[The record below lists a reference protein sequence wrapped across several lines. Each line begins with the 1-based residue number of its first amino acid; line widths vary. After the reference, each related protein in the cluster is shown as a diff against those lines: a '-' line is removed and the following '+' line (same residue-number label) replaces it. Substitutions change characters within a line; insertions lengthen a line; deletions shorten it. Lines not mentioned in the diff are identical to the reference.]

1 MPIIIPKAL
10 PAFSILNDENVFVMP
25 KVRAETQDIRPIE
38 IAIVNLMPTKI
49 ETETQLMRL
58 LGNSSLQVNVTL
70 IKMGSYESK
79 NTSAEHLDKF
89 YQTFDEIKDKKF
101 DGMIVTGAPVET
113 LPFEQ
118 VMYWEELTQIMD
130 YADKNVTSTIF
141 ICWGAQAGL
150 NYYYG
155 IQKPLLQ
162 KKMFGIYPN
171 KATMKFDKLLKGM
184 DDVFYIPFS
193 RHSTVDENAIR
204 ANEHL
209 EVLAE
214 CIDGGISIVKS
225 VDNRKFFFMGHS
237 EYDRDTLKTE
247 YLRDLA
253 KGEKIDP
260 PINYFV
266 NGDLNNINVNWR
278 STANLLYYNWLNYYV
293 YQVTP
298 YDIVGKYRDS
308 SEKKN

>member
-89 YQTFDEIKDKKF
+89 YQTFEEIKDKKF
-101 DGMIVTGAPVET
+101 DGMIITGAPVET

-118 VMYWEELTQIMD
+118 VMYWEELIQIMD
-130 YADKNVTSTIF
+130 YADRNVTSTIF

-155 IQKPLLQ
+155 INKLPLS
-162 KKMFGIYPN
+162 KKMFGIYSN

-184 DDVFYIPFS
+184 DDTFYIPFS
-193 RHSTVDENAIR
+193 RHSTVDEDAIR
-204 ANEHL
+204 ANEQL

-214 CIDGGISIVKS
+214 SKEGGISIVKS

-266 NGDLNNINVNWR
+266 NGDLDNINVNWR

-298 YDIVGKYRDS
+298 YDIVGKSRK
-308 SEKKN
+308 SENK

>member
-79 NTSAEHLDKF
+79 NTSAEHLGKF
-89 YQTFDEIKDKKF
+89 YQTFEEIKDKKF
-101 DGMIVTGAPVET
+101 DGMIITGAPVET

-118 VMYWEELTQIMD
+118 VMYWEELTQIME

-155 IQKPLLQ
+155 INKLPLS

-184 DDVFYIPFS
+184 DDTFYIPFS
-193 RHSTVDENAIR
+193 RHSTVDEDAIR
-204 ANEHL
+204 ANEQL

-214 CIDGGISIVKS
+214 SKEGGISIVKS

-237 EYDRDTLKTE
+237 EYDKDTLKTE
-247 YLRDLA
+247 YLRDLD

-266 NGDLNNINVNWR
+266 NGDLDKINVNWR

-298 YDIVGKYRDS
+298 YDIVGKPRK
-308 SEKKN
+308 SENR

>member
-1 MPIIIPKAL
+1 MTGVQTCAL
-10 PAFSILNDENVFVMP
+10 PIFVMP

-89 YQTFDEIKDKKF
+89 YQTFEEIKDKKF
-101 DGMIVTGAPVET
+101 DGMIITGAPVET

-118 VMYWEELTQIMD
+118 VMYWEELIQIMD

-155 IQKPLLQ
+155 INKLPLS
-162 KKMFGIYPN
+162 KKMFGS
-171 KATMKFDKLLKGM
+171 K
-184 DDVFYIPFS
+184 IP
-193 RHSTVDENAIR
+193 
-204 ANEHL
+204 
-209 EVLAE
+209 
-214 CIDGGISIVKS
+214 K
-225 VDNRKFFFMGHS
+225 
-237 EYDRDTLKTE
+237 
-247 YLRDLA
+247 
-253 KGEKIDP
+253 
-260 PINYFV
+260 
-266 NGDLNNINVNWR
+266 NNC
-278 STANLLYYNWLNYYV
+278 
-293 YQVTP
+293 
-298 YDIVGKYRDS
+298 
-308 SEKKN
+308 

>member
-1 MPIIIPKAL
+1 
-10 PAFSILNDENVFVMP
+10 
-25 KVRAETQDIRPIE
+25 
-38 IAIVNLMPTKI
+38 
-49 ETETQLMRL
+49 MRL

-89 YQTFDEIKDKKF
+89 YQTFEEIKDKKF
-101 DGMIVTGAPVET
+101 DGMIITGAPVET

-118 VMYWEELTQIMD
+118 VMYWEELTQIME

-150 NYYYG
+150 NYYYD
-155 IQKPLLQ
+155 INKLPLS

-184 DDVFYIPFS
+184 DDTFYIPFS
-193 RHSTVDENAIR
+193 RHSTVDEDAIR
-204 ANEHL
+204 ANEQL

-214 CIDGGISIVKS
+214 SKEGGISIVKS

-237 EYDRDTLKTE
+237 EYDKDTLKTE

-266 NGDLNNINVNWR
+266 NGDLDKINVNWR

-298 YDIVGKYRDS
+298 YDIVGKPRK
-308 SEKKN
+308 SENR

>member
-89 YQTFDEIKDKKF
+89 YQTFEEIKDKKF
-101 DGMIVTGAPVET
+101 DGMIITGAPVET

-118 VMYWEELTQIMD
+118 VMYWEELTQIME

-155 IQKPLLQ
+155 INKLPLS

-184 DDVFYIPFS
+184 DDTFYIPFS
-193 RHSTVDENAIR
+193 RHSTVDEDAIR
-204 ANEHL
+204 ANEQL

-214 CIDGGISIVKS
+214 SKEGGISIVKS

-237 EYDRDTLKTE
+237 VYHRLNHEKT
-247 YLRDLA
+247 
-253 KGEKIDP
+253 
-260 PINYFV
+260 
-266 NGDLNNINVNWR
+266 
-278 STANLLYYNWLNYYV
+278 
-293 YQVTP
+293 
-298 YDIVGKYRDS
+298 
-308 SEKKN
+308 